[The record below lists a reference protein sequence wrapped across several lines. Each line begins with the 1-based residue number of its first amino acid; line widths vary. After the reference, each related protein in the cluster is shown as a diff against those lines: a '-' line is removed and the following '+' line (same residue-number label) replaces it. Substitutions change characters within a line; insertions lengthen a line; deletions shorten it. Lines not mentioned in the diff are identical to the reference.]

1 MLEIDKLALSVG
13 SFALQDVSLAVDDGE
28 YFVLL
33 GPSGSGKT
41 LFLESLCGLARID
54 SGRIVLD
61 GIDIT
66 KLEPRHRRIGYVPQ
80 DYALFPHR
88 TVRRNVAFG
97 RRRSVDRKGEV
108 DVDQLLER
116 TGIAHLADRKP
127 ARLSGGEKQRVAL
140 ARALA
145 ITPRLLLLDE
155 PVSALDEL
163 TREEILPYMKT
174 LHRQIG
180 AMTIHVCHNFSEMMA
195 VADRVGLIFG
205 GKLLQVGTPREI
217 LERPRTV
224 AAARFVGMKNIFGG
238 QATTYDRYV
247 RLETESG
254 EEFWAELPD
263 RPLLDHRRHFG
274 VRAEHVHLVPG
285 GAGECVSNEIGVTRL
300 PAVVRSAI
308 DQGSY
313 VSVATTVGSLTIHA
327 DVSRSEFLRMNLQPG
342 DTVTVVVEAAN
353 VCLLDSD
360 A

>member
-1 MLEIDKLALSVG
+1 MLEIHKLALSVG
-13 SFALQDVSLAVDDGE
+13 AFALKELSLTIDDGE

-41 LFLESLCGLARID
+41 LFLESLCGLTRID
-54 SGRIVLD
+54 AGRIVLD
-61 GIDIT
+61 GVDIT
-66 KLEPRHRRIGYVPQ
+66 RLEPRHRRIGYVPQ

-88 TVRRNVAFG
+88 TVRRNVGFG
-97 RRRSVDRKGEV
+97 RRRQVDGKAEV
-108 DVDQLLER
+108 GVDLLMER

-145 ITPRLLLLDE
+145 ISPRLLLLDE

-163 TREEILPYMKT
+163 TREEILPYLKT

-205 GKLLQVGTPREI
+205 GKLLQVGKPREI

-224 AAARFVGMKNIFGG
+224 AAAKFVGMKNVFSGR
-238 QATTYDRYV
+238 ATTYDRFV

-274 VRAEHVHLVPG
+274 FRAEHVQLAP
-285 GAGECVSNEIGVTRL
+285 AASGERVQDEVGVTRL
-300 PAVVRSAI
+300 HGVVRSVI

-313 VSVATTVGSLTIHA
+313 ASVSTVVGNLTLIA
-327 DVSRSEFLRMNLQPG
+327 EVSRSEYLRMKPNPG
-342 DTVTVVVEAAN
+342 DSVSVVIEASH
-353 VCLLDSD
+353 VCLLEDD
-360 A
+360 T